1 MYKSLVIKEVIFVYV
16 SFAVAFLM
24 FERFGGGA
32 GGTGKMGLHFFLLF
46 AKGLCK
52 LVRVV

>member
-32 GGTGKMGLHFFLLF
+32 GGTGKMGLRFFLLF